1 MLRVLPEVK
10 DELYKWATSDIVRV
24 PIGYSFFDDRTH
36 GGMAPGQVMIMLAR
50 TGVGKTWFLTN
61 VAVNNPNVPTVL
73 FSLEMDG
80 RYILERLASN
90 YTGTSTT
97 TIESTM
103 REHGRCDAIEMTS
116 DSFPLLVIDD
126 EPDLGLGDM
135 SETLNQYASRFGA
148 RPRLVLIDYLEL
160 VKTWGDNQMDSVQ
173 GMARA
178 LKVFARENDVAVIV
192 LHQVK
197 RGDANAGHRPL
208 DLTDGKFG
216 GEESADYVLGMYKP
230 SLDPNI
236 SQKMRDYMQNDI
248 RMQFLKTRTGGGI
261 APDGVEHYWNP
272 STGKIS
278 RPMKQ
283 KELTLTQN
291 QGINTRG

>member
-10 DELYKWATSDIVRV
+10 DDLYKWATSDIVRV

-116 DSFPLLVIDD
+116 SSLPLLVIDD

-135 SETLNQYASRFGA
+135 TETLSDYESRFGA

-160 VKTWGDNQMDSVQ
+160 VKTWGENQMDSVQ
-173 GMARA
+173 SMARSM
-178 LKVFARENDVAVIV
+178 KVFARENDIAVIV

-197 RGDANAGHRPL
+197 RGDSNAGHRPL

-236 SQKMRDYMQNDI
+236 SQKMRGYMEHDI

-261 APDGVEHYWNP
+261 HPDGVEHHWNP
-272 STGKIS
+272 STGKIT
-278 RPMKQ
+278 RPQKQ
-283 KELTLTQN
+283 KELNLLAQN
-291 QGINTRG
+291 